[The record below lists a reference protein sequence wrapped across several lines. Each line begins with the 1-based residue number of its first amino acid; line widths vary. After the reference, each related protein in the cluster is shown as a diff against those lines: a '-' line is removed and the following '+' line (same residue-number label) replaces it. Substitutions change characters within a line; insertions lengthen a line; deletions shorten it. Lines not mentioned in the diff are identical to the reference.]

1 MRTHPQLGFMM
12 VADVKQ
18 LEKAREIIL
27 NHHER
32 YDGKGY
38 PNGISGSAIPLGAR
52 LFTIADS
59 FDAMISDRP
68 YRKGMTIAEAR
79 EEVRRCSGTQFDP
92 LCVAAF
98 DKITDG
104 ELEAIAQEREHPT
117 TEMLSF

>member
-1 MRTHPQLGFMM
+1 MSG
-12 VADVKQ
+12 
-18 LEKAREIIL
+18 KAW
-27 NHHER
+27 
-32 YDGKGY
+32 
-38 PNGISGSAIPLGAR
+38 
-52 LFTIADS
+52 
-59 FDAMISDRP
+59 
-68 YRKGMTIAEAR
+68 

>member
-1 MRTHPQLGFMM
+1 MRTHPELGFLM

-38 PNGISGSAIPLGAR
+38 PNGVSGEAIPLGAR

-68 YRKGMTIAEAR
+68 YRKGMTLAEAR

-98 DKITDG
+98 EAISD
-104 ELEAIAQEREHPT
+104 EQLEAIAQEREHPT
-117 TEMLSF
+117 EEMLSF